1 MTEKSSGLPHKTRDD
16 PSYKIALEVRLA
28 RCGLHRQKTSVAV
41 AGIGALAG
49 FGPAIGLAFVA
60 GVLIIRIAIVLRPF
74 AFALV
79 GIIGDVVAA
88 FGLPGMVL
96 GHSDREREQ
105 RG

>member
-1 MTEKSSGLPHKTRDD
+1 MQFTSS
-16 PSYKIALEVRLA
+16 
-28 RCGLHRQKTSVAV
+28 KTSVAV

-49 FGPAIGLAFVA
+49 FGPAVGLALLA
-60 GVLIIRIAIVLRPF
+60 GVLIIRIAIVLSPF

-96 GHSDREREQ
+96 GHSQREREQ